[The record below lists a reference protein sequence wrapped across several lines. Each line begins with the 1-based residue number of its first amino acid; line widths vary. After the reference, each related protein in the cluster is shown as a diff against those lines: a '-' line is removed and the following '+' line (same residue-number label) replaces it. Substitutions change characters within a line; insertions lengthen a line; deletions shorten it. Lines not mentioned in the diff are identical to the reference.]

1 MNTCQ
6 CKISKI
12 SGNKS
17 QKFLKYLHNNP
28 ETFISRKIIRN
39 INFNNIIEILGL
51 IADTKCVLIEKLI
64 FKISQLLTNTLQL
77 PNKVYFTSYLLSLPI
92 FNEIFAQSVVRNDF
106 KNLHNFHPEL
116 ILFLKNEKL
125 VSNNFVKNYLG
136 QISDDIFNHE
146 WKSIQTLKW
155 KIID

>member
-28 ETFISRKIIRN
+28 ETLGTSKKIIRN
-39 INFNNIIEILGL
+39 INFNNIIEILGI

-64 FKISQLLTNTLQL
+64 FKLYQLLTNTLQI

-92 FNEIFAQSVVRNDF
+92 FNEIFAHSVVRNEY
-106 KNLHNFHPEL
+106 KNLHNFH
-116 ILFLKNEKL
+116 
-125 VSNNFVKNYLG
+125 VRNYLV
-136 QISDDIFNHE
+136 QINDDIFNQE